1 MENKQNKTKGV
12 ATILVFAC
20 LLAFCIYA
28 TAGSLQPSAP
38 LGSTMKTLDEVE
50 PRIPITQ
57 ADIPLTITQKGSYY
71 FTGDLTA
78 TATAITVEA
87 NDVTIDL
94 MGYSL
99 TGPGTGTTFGIY
111 MHTRNNVE
119 IRNGTVRSFGRFGI
133 LEENLEGSAHRVI
146 NVRVLENGIVDLPS
160 SGIRLRGK
168 GHLVKDCTA
177 AHNYGDGIS
186 VEDGCTVT
194 GNTAYNNQNH
204 GIHIDA
210 GATVTGNIA
219 YSNQGNGINTPGVC
233 VITNNTAY
241 ANQVD
246 GIYAGSTSTVT
257 NNVATA
263 NNQDDSSSNGGIR
276 VYYGCIVKGN
286 TLKGNKQN
294 NIYVTMSDNAIEE
307 NLVTGSSL
315 GNGIYFN
322 QTGNFYAN
330 NRASGN
336 GTNYAGNVPTG
347 YGDGGGNVS
356 F

>member
-1 MENKQNKTKGV
+1 MENKQKKTKAV
-12 ATILVFAC
+12 STVLVFAC
-20 LLAFCIYA
+20 ILAFCIYA

-38 LGSTMKTLDEVE
+38 PGPTMKTLDEVE

-78 TATAITVEA
+78 AATAITVEV

-99 TGPGTGTTFGIY
+99 IGPGTGTTFGIH
-111 MHTRNNVE
+111 MNKRSNVE
-119 IRNGTVRSFGRFGI
+119 IRNGTIRSFGRFGI
-133 LEENLEGSAHRVI
+133 FEQTFDGSAHRVI
-146 NVRVLENGIVDLPS
+146 NVRVLENGVVDLYS

-186 VEDGCTVT
+186 VEYGCTVT

-204 GIHIDA
+204 GISLDA
-210 GATVTGNIA
+210 GATVIGNTA
-219 YSNQGNGINTPGVC
+219 YSNQSNGINTPGVC

-241 ANQVD
+241 YNQVD
-246 GIYAGSTSTVT
+246 GIYAGSGSTVT
-257 NNVATA
+257 NNTA
-263 NNQDDSSSNGGIR
+263 HGNNQGDSSSNGGIR
-276 VYYGCIVKGN
+276 VYYGCLVKGN
-286 TLKGNKQN
+286 TLKNNKQN
-294 NIYVTMSDNAIEE
+294 HIYVARSDNAIEE
-307 NLVTGSSL
+307 NLLTLCTL
-315 GNGIYFN
+315 GNGIYFE

-336 GTNYAGNVPTG
+336 GTDYAGDVPTG
-347 YGDGGGNVS
+347 DGDGGGNVS

>member
-1 MENKQNKTKGV
+1 MENKQNKTKAV
-12 ATILVFAC
+12 ATVLAFAC
-20 LLAFCIYA
+20 ILAFCIYA

-38 LGSTMKTLDEVE
+38 PGPTMKTLDEVE

-78 TATAITVEA
+78 ADTAITVDV

-99 TGPGTGTTFGIY
+99 TGPGTGTTYGIY
-111 MHTRNNVE
+111 MNKRSNVE
-119 IRNGTVRSFGRFGI
+119 IRNGTICSFGRYGI
-133 LEENLEGSAHRVI
+133 LEQNLEASAHRVI
-146 NVRVLENGIVDLPS
+146 NVRVLENGVVDLSS

-177 AHNYGDGIS
+177 AHNYGDGIN
-186 VEDGCTVT
+186 VEYGCTVT

-204 GIHIDA
+204 GVRIQG
-210 GATVTGNIA
+210 GATVIGNTA
-219 YSNQGNGINTPGVC
+219 YSNQSDGINTPGCC

-246 GIYAGSTSTVT
+246 GIYAGSGSTVT
-257 NNVATA
+257 NNTAYA
-263 NNQDDSSSNGGIR
+263 NNQGDSSSNGGIR

-286 TLKGNKQN
+286 TLKNNKQN
-294 NIYVTMSDNAIEE
+294 HIYVTMSDNAIEE
-307 NLVTGSSL
+307 NLLTACTF

-336 GTNYAGNVPTG
+336 NTDYAGSVPTG
-347 YGDGGGNVS
+347 DGDGGGNVS